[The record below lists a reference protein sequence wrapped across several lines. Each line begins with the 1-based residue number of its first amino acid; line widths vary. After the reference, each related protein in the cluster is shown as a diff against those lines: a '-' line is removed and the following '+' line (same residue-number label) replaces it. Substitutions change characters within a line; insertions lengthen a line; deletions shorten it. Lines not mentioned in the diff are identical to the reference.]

1 MVWFAPSVR
10 AVALSQ
16 SPPTP
21 NTQELSRVVVR
32 VAVGAPGFALPVPI
46 APIAPA
52 PPTPEGSAPVNVT
65 TVIDA
70 ATLCEIVA
78 VTVTLLSVDGAKARQ
93 ISAVRSWT

>member
-21 NTQELSRVVVR
+21 NTQELSRLVVR
-32 VAVGAPGFALPVPI
+32 VAVGAPGFALPVPVL
-46 APIAPA
+46 PIAPA
-52 PPTPEGSAPVNVT
+52 PPMPEGSAPVNVT

-78 VTVTLLSVDGAKARQ
+78 VTEAPESAAGANARQ
-93 ISAVRSWT
+93 TSAVPS